1 MARLKDLPEK
11 MADHLRTL
19 PCPSFPTTPWVTG
32 PDLVERRLAVVSTA
46 GIHLPDDTPFVM
58 GAADYRSIHG
68 ETAPAELVMSHIS
81 PNFDRTGFARDPN
94 VAYPLDRLKE
104 MVKKGELG
112 SLAAHNYSF
121 MGATDPAA
129 MEKAARKAAGIM
141 KTDKVNAVL
150 LVPV

>member
-11 MADHLRTL
+11 MADHLRVL
-19 PCPSFPTTPWVTG
+19 PCPSFSTTPWATG
-32 PDLVERRLAVVSTA
+32 SSLAERRLTVVSTA

-58 GAADYRSIHG
+58 GAADFRSIPR
-68 ETAPAELVMSHIS
+68 ETSPAKLVMSHIS

-94 VAYPLDRLKE
+94 VAYPLDRLEE
-104 MVKKGELG
+104 MVKRGELG
-112 SLAAHNYSF
+112 SLADENYSF

-129 MEKAARKAAGIM
+129 METAARKAAGIM
-141 KTDKVNAVL
+141 QADGVNAVL